1 MVITLIERHRRRRRV
16 NVFVDGRFALALA
29 LTLAQEKGLHA
40 GMAVSD
46 DDLQALRDE
55 DERRTA
61 YESALRLLSY
71 RPRSEKEIRTRLARR
86 GIQPAIIEE
95 TAERLRQL
103 HYLDDAAFAQFW
115 RESRENVSP
124 RSRRLIRS
132 ELLFKGVDSETA
144 TATVEDVDDE
154 EAAYRAAA
162 KRLHALE
169 PTDYEVFRRRLG
181 GFLTRRGFSYDVT
194 RRTLERCWRE
204 IGGAPQP

>member
-86 GIQPAIIEE
+86 GIGPAIIEE

-103 HYLDDAAFAQFW
+103 HFLDDAAFAQFW

-169 PTDYEVFRRRLG
+169 ATDYDAFRRRLG

-204 IGGAPQP
+204 IGGAPQL